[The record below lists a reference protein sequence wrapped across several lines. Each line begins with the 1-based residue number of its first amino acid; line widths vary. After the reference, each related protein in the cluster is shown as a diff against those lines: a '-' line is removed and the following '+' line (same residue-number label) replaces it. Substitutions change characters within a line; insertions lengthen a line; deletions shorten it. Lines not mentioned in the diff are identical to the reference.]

1 MRPER
6 DQVKDYFE
14 RCADRFDGFYKE
26 GHRSLFQHLAHV
38 VFRKPGLARRFQ
50 ATVDILGDVRGKAIL
65 DVGCGSGIYAV
76 YFARKGAEVT
86 GVDFSGGM
94 LALARKNA
102 GDENCEVH
110 LIHDDFLRHPL
121 NARFDHTLFIGV
133 FDYVK
138 KSDLLSYFEK
148 ALRVTGQKIVATFPK
163 RYTLL
168 QTPIRSLWLRRQGCP
183 VYFYTRRQIRA
194 IAKEL
199 GLSLKFHNCGPIWTV
214 EFTPKMTTDHNPYA
228 NRPPETG

>member
-1 MRPER
+1 MQPER

-26 GHRSLFQHLAHV
+26 DHRSLFQHLAHV
-38 VFRKPGLARRFQ
+38 IFRKSGLVRRFQ
-50 ATVDILGDVRGKAIL
+50 ATVHILRDVRGRTVL
-65 DVGCGSGIYAV
+65 DVGCGSGIYAI

-86 GVDFSGGM
+86 GIDFSEGM
-94 LALARKNA
+94 LSLARKNA

-110 LIHDDFLRHPL
+110 FIHDDFLRHPL
-121 NARFDHTLFIGV
+121 NARFDYTLFIGV

-148 ALRVTGQKIVATFPK
+148 ALRVTDQKIVATFPK
-163 RYTLL
+163 RYTLF
-168 QTPIRSLWLRRQGCP
+168 QTPIRYLWLRGQGCP

-194 IAKEL
+194 IAGHL
-199 GLSLKFHNCGPIWTV
+199 NLSLRFHNCGPIWTV
-214 EFTPKMTTDHNPYA
+214 EFI
-228 NRPPETG
+228 R